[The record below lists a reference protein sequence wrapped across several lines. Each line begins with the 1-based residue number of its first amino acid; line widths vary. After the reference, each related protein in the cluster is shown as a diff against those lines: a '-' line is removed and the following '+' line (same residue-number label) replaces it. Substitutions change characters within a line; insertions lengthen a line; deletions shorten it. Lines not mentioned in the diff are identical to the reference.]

1 MLERGTDMDKDQV
14 IALLQREYRERGEKE
29 AWQKQLDMYDPK
41 KRIAYTLEQLI
52 DGIKSGKQY
61 IYFLKLL
68 FETRE
73 VLDGQWKIPYIL
85 DFFDVENQEKEFL
98 QLFSSRQ
105 NVNLSAM
112 SIPVEQIQLPN
123 DGWISRSVKALNT
136 YNLKI
141 KVVKTQSINQLDYFC
156 YEMPTKDGFVYNVQ
170 FRIIKKEHICV
181 GNYNCMLEDKDG
193 KGLLMEAMVC
203 VMEEWNR

>member
-1 MLERGTDMDKDQV
+1 MDKDQV
-14 IALLQREYRERGEKE
+14 IALLQREYRDREEKE
-29 AWQKQLDMYDPK
+29 EWQKKIDMYDPK
-41 KRIAYTLEQLI
+41 KSIVYTLDQLI
-52 DGIKSGKQY
+52 DGIKSGEQY
-61 IYFLKLL
+61 IYFMKLL

-85 DFFDVENQEKEFL
+85 DFFDMENYEKELL
-98 QLFSSRQ
+98 QLFSNKR
-105 NVNLSAM
+105 NVNMSAM

-156 YEMPTKDGFVYNVQ
+156 YEMPTKDGTVYNVQ
-170 FRIIKKEHICV
+170 FRIVKKEHICV
-181 GNYNCMLEDKDG
+181 GNYNCMLDDKDG
-193 KGLLMEAMVC
+193 KGLLIEAMVC
-203 VMEEWNR
+203 VMEELNR